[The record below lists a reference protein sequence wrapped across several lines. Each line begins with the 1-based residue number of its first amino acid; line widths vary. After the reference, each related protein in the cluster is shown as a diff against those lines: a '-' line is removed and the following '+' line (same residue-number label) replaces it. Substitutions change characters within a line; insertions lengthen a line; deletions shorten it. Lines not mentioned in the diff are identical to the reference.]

1 MTYQV
6 LSQTPTLPSETAPR
20 MDDYSEAQRW
30 AAANQA
36 LIGLGEESYDPD
48 AQDAL
53 RAFGPYGN

>member
-1 MTYQV
+1 
-6 LSQTPTLPSETAPR
+6 